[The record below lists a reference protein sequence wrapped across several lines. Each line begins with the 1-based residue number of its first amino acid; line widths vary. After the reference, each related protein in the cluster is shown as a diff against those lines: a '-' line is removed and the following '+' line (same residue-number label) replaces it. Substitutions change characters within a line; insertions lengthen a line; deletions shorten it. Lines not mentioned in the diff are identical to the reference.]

1 MVESTKDLA
10 EKLVELEVQRKTITD
25 EQKLLKDE
33 LLQLMEENDERI
45 IECQNGIVALD
56 TTTTWKVSDGL
67 EEATE
72 VKSKDVKQLTPE
84 FLETYFSPSL
94 KLSKQ
99 AKRELKEGNSELAS
113 CLYED
118 TKTKVKVVVR

>member
-1 MVESTKDLA
+1 MSENVKDLA

-72 VKSKDVKQLTPE
+72 VKSKDVKQLSPD
-84 FLETYFSPSL
+84 FLEAYFNPDL
-94 KLSKQ
+94 KLSKR
-99 AKRELKEGNSELAS
+99 AKQELKKGNSELAS

>member
-1 MVESTKDLA
+1 MSENVKDLA

-33 LLQLMEENDERI
+33 LLQLMEENDEQI

-72 VKSKDVKQLTPE
+72 VKSKDVKQLSPD
-84 FLETYFSPSL
+84 FLETYFNPSL